1 MVEHAFATKEGLVA
15 FSPLTGFLPSRFRLV
30 LASFLQ
36 QPGMAFADALPEDRI
51 QAAFDEQGVAFAQEE
66 GEIYTPQLTLWAFLS
81 QVLFQGEQRS
91 CLAAVSRVVVLL
103 VALGQKPPSDNTGAY
118 CRARAKLPVAVIR
131 RLTCEVADRCE
142 RDVPQSWLWHGRH
155 VKLVDGST
163 CSMPDTEANQAEYP
177 QSSAQE
183 TGLGFPLARFVVLL
197 SLATAMISDL
207 AIGPYSGKETGESAL
222 LRELL
227 GRFSPGDIL
236 LADRYYC
243 SYFMICLL
251 LAAKVDFVTRLH
263 QQRTAD
269 FRRGKRLGAGDHV
282 VVWSRP
288 PKPQWMN
295 QATYE
300 QIPESLELRE
310 VEVAV
315 AQPGFRTEVLVV
327 VTTLTDGRR
336 YTRDDLAELYHRR
349 WLAELDIRAIKI
361 TMGMDLLRAKS
372 PEMVRREIWTCLLAY
387 NLVRQTLL
395 ASAQHADRSPRQLS
409 FTAAM
414 QKIAAGWVAVM
425 LITDDTLAALIEAH
439 WDDLAK
445 HKIGH
450 RPNRIEPR
458 AIKRRPKPHDLLM
471 EPRNQ
476 ARAKLLAGRAT

>member
-1 MVEHAFATKEGLVA
+1 VA
-15 FSPLTGFLPSRFRLV
+15 FSRSADSLPSRFCLV
-30 LASFLQ
+30 LNSFLQ
-36 QPGMAFADALPEDRI
+36 QPGLPFADVLPEDRI

-66 GEIYTPQLTLWAFLS
+66 DEIYTPQLTLWAFLS
-81 QVLFQGEQRS
+81 QLLFQGEQRS
-91 CLAAVSRVVVLL
+91 CVAAVSRIIVLL
-103 VALGQKPPSDNTGAY
+103 VALGQEPPSDNTGAY
-118 CRARAKLPVAVIR
+118 CRARAKLPVAIIR

-142 RDVPQSWLWHGRH
+142 REAPKKWLWHGRH

-177 QSSAQE
+177 QPTSQE
-183 TGLGFPLARFVVLL
+183 PGLGFPLARFVVLL

-227 GRFSPGDIL
+227 ERLNPGDIL
-236 LADRYYC
+236 LADRYFC
-243 SYFMICLL
+243 SYFMVCLL

-263 QQRTAD
+263 QRRTAD
-269 FRRGKRLGAGDHV
+269 FRRGQRLGAGDHV

-288 PKPQWMN
+288 DKPEWMD

-300 QIPESLELRE
+300 QMPKSIELRE

-327 VTTLTDGRR
+327 VTTLTDARR
-336 YTRDDLAELYHRR
+336 YTRGDLAELYHRR

-361 TMGMDLLRAKS
+361 TLGMDLLRAKS
-372 PEMVRREIWTCLLAY
+372 PEMVRREIWACLLAY
-387 NLVRQTLL
+387 HLIRQTLL
-395 ASAQHADRSPRQLS
+395 ASARHADGSPRKLS

-414 QKIAAGWVAVM
+414 QKIAAGWIIVVLLEDDM
-425 LITDDTLAALIEAH
+425 LATLIESH

-458 AIKRRPKPHDLLM
+458 AVKRRPKPHDLLTQ
-471 EPRNQ
+471 PRDQ
-476 ARAKLLAGRAT
+476 ARTKLLAGHAS